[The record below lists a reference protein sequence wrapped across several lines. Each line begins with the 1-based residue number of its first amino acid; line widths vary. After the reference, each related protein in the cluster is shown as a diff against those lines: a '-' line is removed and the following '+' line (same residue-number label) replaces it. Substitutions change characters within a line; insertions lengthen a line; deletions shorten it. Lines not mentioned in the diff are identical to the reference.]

1 MSHPVADLRSRL
13 EADGLVAAIFT
24 GGIYASQA
32 GGAGGGVHP
41 INPTDTPTAYTVD
54 ATSGVRLLDPCIL
67 LTVQSEN
74 PVGAG
79 GCGRQ
84 IIVRVEGYQR
94 DGYSSI
100 RDGFARVRQLLHKT
114 QGTFTG
120 VDASVGYYIEYLD
133 TPFQN
138 LTDAS
143 LVTGAEKR
151 PACFEA
157 ARYVVITEY
166 E

>member
-1 MSHPVADLRSRL
+1 MRSRL
-13 EADGLVAAIFT
+13 AADGLVSAIFT
-24 GGIYASQA
+24 GGVYASQA

-41 INPTDTPTAYTVD
+41 INPKDTPDAYTTD
-54 ATSGVRLLDPCIL
+54 GDSQVRLLEPCIL

-84 IIVRVEGYQR
+84 IVVRVEAYQR
-94 DGYSSI
+94 DGYTSI
-100 RDGFARVRQLLHKT
+100 RDGFARVRQVLHKT
-114 QGTFTG
+114 QSAFAG
-120 VDASVGYYIEYLD
+120 VDGSVGYYTEYLD

-157 ARYVVITEY
+157 ARYMVITEY

>member
-1 MSHPVADLRSRL
+1 VSHPIADLRARL

-24 GGIYASQA
+24 GGVYASQA

-41 INPTDTPTAYTVD
+41 INPTDTPDAYTVD
-54 ATSGVRLLDPCIL
+54 PTSGVQLLAPCLL
-67 LTVQSEN
+67 LTVQSEA

-94 DGYSSI
+94 DGYTAI

-114 QGTFTG
+114 QSTFTG
-120 VDASVGYYIEYLD
+120 VDGSVGYYIEYLD
-133 TPFQN
+133 NPFMN
-138 LTDAS
+138 LTDSS
-143 LVTGAEKR
+143 LVIGAEKR
-151 PACFEA
+151 AACFEA
-157 ARYVVITEY
+157 ARYVVITEF